1 MGLCRYLPTPSD
13 RMGILWSLLAIGDS
27 VIVEYGPAGTT
38 HFSMSLFGELGVDQQ
53 NRLFTTHMSE
63 DDVVMG
69 DVSRLE
75 KALVEVDHGYH
86 PRVIFVVA
94 SSVSAVIGT
103 DLQGVCAYMQEK
115 VNARLIAFEQGGFR
129 GDYSVG
135 IQAAYRLLAQDV
147 AEANVPRK
155 AGTYN
160 ILGASAGLFRMES
173 DVREIERLMQ
183 EAFGME
189 LNACL
194 CLDTSVEK
202 IQQMGCAEINLVL
215 REEAVPAAR
224 ILTQKCGTP
233 FLLGAPYGYAGTL
246 AWLEKIG
253 QQIGR
258 VVSPALRAA
267 LKKRAME
274 VMQYRIYGMML
285 KVNKP
290 QVALF
295 GDAPMVTGMSS
306 FMDELGFPV
315 VAKISRH
322 SLRLYE
328 AAAPSVRYLP
338 EEKDRIAAMQALHH
352 TLVLADDIS
361 KRLLAKD
368 NTFLRVSMPLVDGAQ
383 IATHL
388 PFMGPRGA
396 DFILEAVE
404 VYLETLR

>member
-75 KALVEVDHGYH
+75 KALVEVDQGYH

-115 VNARLIAFEQGGFR
+115 VDARLIAFEQGGFR
-129 GDYSVG
+129 GDYSAG
-135 IQAAYRLLAQDV
+135 IQAAYRLLAEDV
-147 AEANVPRK
+147 AEADVPRN

-160 ILGASAGLFRMES
+160 ILGASAGSFRMES
-173 DVREIERLMQ
+173 DVREIERLMR

-202 IQQMGCAEINLVL
+202 IQRMGCAEINLAL
-215 REEAVPAAR
+215 CEEAVPAAR
-224 ILTQKCGTP
+224 ILNQKCGTP
-233 FLLGAPYGYAGTL
+233 FLTGAPYGYAGTL

-253 QQIGR
+253 RQLGR
-258 VVSPALRAA
+258 EVAPVLRAA
-267 LKKRAME
+267 LKKRAAE
-274 VMQYRIYGMML
+274 AMQYRMYGMML
-285 KVNKP
+285 KADKP
-290 QVALF
+290 QVAIF
-295 GDAPMVTGMSS
+295 GDAPMVAGLGS

-315 VAKISRH
+315 VTKISRH

-328 AAAPSVRYLP
+328 AADPSVRYLP
-338 EEKDRIAAMQALHH
+338 EEKDRIEIMQSLRR
-352 TLVLADDIS
+352 TLVLADDVS

-388 PFMGPRGA
+388 PFMGPCGA